1 MKENEVENSIER
13 GNLESSTIR
22 NVSKVL
28 KWVNEV
34 SIYRPRSSGHLAS
47 FKRSSGGFFIKKS
60 RKYAISHELQQFR
73 TIVQSGKSVS
83 TIFVFLERFAWS
95 FKINFHF
102 SLGVLQPKSILFQFA
117 RLCEFF
123 ACSCEIEEHGFSIP
137 FCNFSH
143 FFILIPLQPPPN
155 PNPNRLHCFFYYAFG
170 SSSTLFVFF
179 NLIHL
184 FCHQF
189 IKNIPWNDS
198 KTS

>member
-1 MKENEVENSIER
+1 MRENERKWRKVENSIKR

-28 KWVNEV
+28 KWVNQV

-47 FKRSSGGFFIKKS
+47 SKRSSGGFFIKKS
-60 RKYAISHELQQFR
+60 GKDAILHELQQFC
-73 TIVQSGKSVS
+73 TIMWSWKSIN
-83 TIFVFLERFAWS
+83 TIFVFLERFAWLCE
-95 FKINFHF
+95 INFHF
-102 SLGVLQPKSILFQFA
+102 SPGVLQPKSILFQFA

-123 ACSCEIEEHGFSIP
+123 ACSCEIEKHGFSTP

-143 FFILIPLQPPPN
+143 FFILIPPPN
-155 PNPNRLHCFFYYAFG
+155 PNPNRLHCFFHYAFG
-170 SSSTLFVFF
+170 SSSTLFIFF

-189 IKNIPWNDS
+189 IKNIP
-198 KTS
+198 